1 MQPSAQPP
9 APSDAVGSERI
20 TAEALNPVH
29 SLHPTHLPAP
39 RMLHATITSPQ
50 SLQVPIQ
57 RARELLK
64 NTLIFPI
71 LPLDCAEDLVLEA
84 DVQPANPS
92 FSLPSDALLLSC
104 APTSLQLITMQQLP
118 FLTCLA
124 SRVHCFFVKI
134 IA

>member
-1 MQPSAQPP
+1 
-9 APSDAVGSERI
+9 
-20 TAEALNPVH
+20 
-29 SLHPTHLPAP
+29 
-39 RMLHATITSPQ
+39 MLHATITSPQ

-84 DVQPANPS
+84 DVQPAYPS
-92 FSLPSDALLLSC
+92 FSLPSDALMLSC